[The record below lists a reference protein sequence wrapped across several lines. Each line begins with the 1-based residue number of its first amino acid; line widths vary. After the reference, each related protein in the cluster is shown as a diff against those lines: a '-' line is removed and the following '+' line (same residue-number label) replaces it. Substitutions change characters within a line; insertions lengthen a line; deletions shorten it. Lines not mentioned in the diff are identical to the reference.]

1 MGKGGV
7 EFPRIPKFPADFIQV
22 RTAVVTKNLDKR
34 LNLAL
39 AEAAK
44 CRENLHMAK
53 NDKYREEVKIDSK
66 IANIKI
72 RAL

>member
-7 EFPRIPKFPADFIQV
+7 KFARIPKFAEDSIQV
-22 RTAVVTKNLDKR
+22 RTAVVTKNLNKR
-34 LNLAL
+34 LNLAV

-53 NDKYREEVKIDSK
+53 NDKYREKVKIDSK

-72 RAL
+72 RTL

>member
-7 EFPRIPKFPADFIQV
+7 KFPRIPKFPADSMQV
-22 RTAVVTKNLDKR
+22 RAAVVTKNLNTR
-34 LNLAL
+34 LDLAL

-44 CRENLHMAK
+44 CKENLHMAK
-53 NDKYREEVKIDSK
+53 NDKYREKVKIDSK

-72 RAL
+72 RTL

>member
-7 EFPRIPKFPADFIQV
+7 KFARIPKFSEDSIQV
-22 RTAVVTKNLDKR
+22 RTAVVTKNLDER

-39 AEAAK
+39 GEAAK

-53 NDKYREEVKIDSK
+53 NDKYRKQG
-66 IANIKI
+66 
-72 RAL
+72 